1 MRGAMAR
8 FLTVNGF
15 SGRPPVPRGNHD
27 LNSDPESNAAPEFG
41 VEPTSYGVEPTDYG
55 VESNPTGSEPTSYGV
70 SSTRYGV
77 ASAARKNSNDQGPC
91 LYFGPQGQRCDRPA
105 IASNFCARHLLSHLN
120 QSARFAST
128 SPAQTAGAS
137 PSSEPYTGVA
147 SANSKP
153 YSGIPSPGF
162 KHYRGLPS
170 PGSKPFARIIAVG
183 IAIFAALWPVIADL
197 LREIIR
203 WIHAH

>member
-1 MRGAMAR
+1 MRSAMAR

-15 SGRPPVPRGNHD
+15 SGSPPVRRGNQD
-27 LNSDPESNAAPEFG
+27 LNSDLESNAAPEFG
-41 VEPTSYGVEPTDYG
+41 VEPTGYGVEPAGYG
-55 VESNPTGSEPTSYGV
+55 IESSPTGSEPTSYGV
-70 SSTRYGV
+70 ASTRYGV
-77 ASAARKNSNDQGPC
+77 ATTARKNSDDQGPC

-105 IASNFCARHLLSHLN
+105 IANGFCARHLPAHLN
-120 QSARFAST
+120 RSARFSAT
-128 SPAQTAGAS
+128 SPAQTAGAA
-137 PSSEPYTGVA
+137 PS
-147 SANSKP
+147 SKP
-153 YSGIPSPGF
+153 YSGVPSPGF

-183 IAIFAALWPVIADL
+183 IAIVAALWPVMADL

>member
-1 MRGAMAR
+1 MRSAMPR

-15 SGRPPVPRGNHD
+15 STSPPVPRGSQDVNF
-27 LNSDPESNAAPEFG
+27 DPDANAAPEFG
-41 VEPTSYGVEPTDYG
+41 VEPAAYGIDQTPDGLAT
-55 VESNPTGSEPTSYGV
+55 
-70 SSTRYGV
+70 TRYGV
-77 ASAARKNSNDQGPC
+77 ASTIRKFSGDQGPC

-105 IASNFCARHLLSHLN
+105 IANGFCARHLPAQLN

-128 SPAQTAGAS
+128 SPLQTSVAS
-137 PSSEPYTGVA
+137 PSSRPYAGVA
-147 SANSKP
+147 
-153 YSGIPSPGF
+153 SPGF
-162 KHYRGLPS
+162 KHYGGLPS
-170 PGSKPFARIIAVG
+170 PGTKPFARIIAVG

>member
-1 MRGAMAR
+1 MPR

-15 SGRPPVPRGNHD
+15 SSSPPVPRGNQA
-27 LNSDPESNAAPEFG
+27 LNLDPEANAAPEFG
-41 VEPTSYGVEPTDYG
+41 VEPTEFGIEPSPTGIEPAGYGVGRSP
-55 VESNPTGSEPTSYGV
+55 YGV

-77 ASAARKNSNDQGPC
+77 ASADRKSSGDQGPC

-105 IASNFCARHLLSHLN
+105 IANGFCARHLPAQLE
-120 QSARFAST
+120 QAARFGPT
-128 SPAQTAGAS
+128 SPTQTAAS
-137 PSSEPYTGVA
+137 APSSNPSSDA
-147 SANSKP
+147 A
-153 YSGIPSPGF
+153 SPGF

-197 LREIIR
+197 LREILR

>member
-1 MRGAMAR
+1 MRGAMAQ

-15 SGRPPVPRGNHD
+15 SGSPTVPRGNQD
-27 LNSDPESNAAPEFG
+27 LSSDPESNAAPEFG
-41 VEPTSYGVEPTDYG
+41 VEPTGYG
-55 VESNPTGSEPTSYGV
+55 VESSPTNSEPTSYGV

-77 ASAARKNSNDQGPC
+77 APTARKNSGDQGPC

-105 IASNFCARHLLSHLN
+105 IASGFCARHLPAHLN

-137 PSSEPYTGVA
+137 PSS
-147 SANSKP
+147 KP
-153 YSGIPSPGF
+153 YSGVPSPGF

-170 PGSKPFARIIAVG
+170 PGSKPLARIIAVG

-197 LREIIR
+197 LREIMR